1 MKKNNIKR
9 LLALLLCA
17 LLVLLTGCA
26 SEEAAESLPTQQER
40 TAQSQQARE
49 QTALEQTARWL
60 MNEVSHPGYGTLG
73 GEWMMLGLARSGLEM
88 PAKYLE
94 SYRENVA
101 AYTAQLGGVLHERK
115 YTEYSRVILAWTA
128 IGEDARDVGGYNL
141 LEPLADFEK
150 TVFQGINGVV
160 SALLALDSGNYE
172 IPTAKPGCVQATR
185 DGYISYLIDAQ
196 TSDGGWTLAGNTADI
211 DLTAMTLQ
219 ALAKYQDRPDV
230 AEAVQRGLALLS
242 ERQNEDGGYTA
253 YGAQSSETIA
263 QVIVALTELG
273 ISPEDAAFVKNG
285 VSLSQRLLDYRT
297 EEGSF
302 RHTLEEGSGANQMA
316 TEQAFYAMVAMER
329 FREGKS
335 SLYRM
340 SENPA

>member
-1 MKKNNIKR
+1 MKRNNAKR
-9 LLALLLCA
+9 LLALMLCV
-17 LLVLLTGCA
+17 LLVLLAGCA
-26 SEEAAESLPTQQER
+26 SDEVTESLPAQQEQ
-40 TAQSQQARE
+40 TAQSQPAQE
-49 QTALEQTARWL
+49 QTPLEQTARWL
-60 MNEVSHPGYGTLG
+60 MNEVPYPGYGSLG
-73 GEWMMLGLARSGLEM
+73 GEWMMLGLARSGLDIPRE
-88 PAKYLE
+88 YLE
-94 SYRENVA
+94 SYRETVA
-101 AYTAQLGGVLHERK
+101 AYTAQLGGKLHERK

-128 IGEDARDVGGYNL
+128 IGEDAHDVGGYNL

-150 TVFQGINGVV
+150 TVFQGINGAVF
-160 SALLALDSGNYE
+160 ALLALDSGNYD
-172 IPTAKPGCVQATR
+172 IPEAQPGCVQATR
-185 DGYISYLIDAQ
+185 NGYVGYLVDAQ
-196 TSDGGWTLAGNTADI
+196 TSDGGWALTGDTADI

-230 AEAVQRGLALLS
+230 AEAVRRGLDLLS
-242 ERQNEDGGYTA
+242 QRQNEDGGYTA

-273 ISPEDAAFVKNG
+273 ISPEDDAFVKNG
-285 VSLSQRLLDYRT
+285 VSLSLRLLDYRT

-329 FREGKS
+329 LREGKS

-340 SENPA
+340 SEDPT